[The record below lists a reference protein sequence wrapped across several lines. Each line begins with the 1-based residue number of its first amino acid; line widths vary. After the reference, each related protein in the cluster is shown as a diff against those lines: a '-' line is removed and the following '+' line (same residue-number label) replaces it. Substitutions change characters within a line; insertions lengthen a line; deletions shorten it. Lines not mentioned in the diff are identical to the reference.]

1 MTSLRFFLIAVLGTV
16 VFSCQQASKNG
27 QSVNELLTAEAF
39 NQKLQQ
45 TPSAQVID
53 VRTPE
58 EFATG
63 HLAQAS
69 NVDYNAADFA
79 QQLEK
84 LDKSK
89 PVFVYCL
96 SGGRSSSAAAQMQQ
110 LGFEQVYGLDK
121 GLLAWKQAQL
131 PLETRNAQ
139 TEEGGGMSMEEFSKQ
154 VTRDKLVLVD
164 FNATWCGPCKKMLP
178 VLKKLE
184 AEHKDKL
191 VLFPV
196 DADENPDL
204 LNQKQIDGIPH
215 LELYQQ
221 GKLVWTYSGFASEDH
236 LLESIRPHL

>member
-1 MTSLRFFLIAVLGTV
+1 MTTLRFFLIAWLSAV
-16 VFSCQQASKNG
+16 VFACQPSAKQE
-27 QSVNELLTAEAF
+27 QPVNELLSAEAF
-39 NQKLQQ
+39 NQKLEQ
-45 TPSAQVID
+45 TPSAQVVD

-63 HLAQAS
+63 HLANAS
-69 NVDYNAADFA
+69 NIDYNAADFA
-79 QQLEK
+79 QQLEH

-96 SGGRSSSAAAQMQQ
+96 SGGRSGSAAAQMQQ
-110 LGFEQVYGLDK
+110 MGFEQIYGLDK
-121 GLLAWKQAQL
+121 GLIAWKQADF
-131 PLETRNAQ
+131 PLETADSQ
-139 TEEGGGMSMEEFSKQ
+139 PQDGGMSMEEFAKQ

-184 AEHKDKL
+184 AENKDKL

-204 LNQKQIDGIPH
+204 LNQKQIEGIPH
-215 LELYQQ
+215 LELYQK
-221 GKLVWTYSGFASEDH
+221 GKLVWTYSGFASEEH